1 MAATVALNKTFYE
14 EVGRRLRNTSQL
26 KLFNILKD
34 SDGDK
39 FMNIFRSFSLNEDIL
54 ADAATF
60 DTYEVSNDDW
70 WENISYEYY
79 GTPFLWW
86 VIALVN
92 EVVNPFE
99 ELEEGDNIR
108 ILREQYLYVLF
119 TDIENIA
126 DL

>member
-1 MAATVALNKTFYE
+1 MAATVALNKTFYA

-34 SDGDK
+34 TDGDK

-70 WENISYEYY
+70 WENIAYEYY
-79 GTPFLWW
+79 GNEYLWW
-86 VIALVN
+86 IVALVN

-99 ELEEGDNIR
+99 ELVEGDNIR
-108 ILREQYLYVLF
+108 ILREEYLYVLF